1 MSAWPSL
8 PRAPNGCH
16 YSMTSSG
23 QGSKAYT
30 PVLSSTS
37 CTTSSRRPAFAS
49 RATSNPTCRWSECSK
64 ARVPMRLD
72 ELIETVLP
80 TLIDEM
86 EGYSHYELS
95 LVALRGSTP
104 LAQSLIH
111 IRHCDDDYTV
121 TFSEVQIFEPL

>member
-1 MSAWPSL
+1 
-8 PRAPNGCH
+8 
-16 YSMTSSG
+16 
-23 QGSKAYT
+23 
-30 PVLSSTS
+30 
-37 CTTSSRRPAFAS
+37 
-49 RATSNPTCRWSECSK
+49 
-64 ARVPMRLD
+64 MRLD